1 MKKKPKNIKKI
12 IALILFS
19 FHPLVFIYLAKII
32 PMPILSVL
40 IAALLSIFFMVVT
53 HELGHLIFGRLTGYQ
68 FISFRIFSLML
79 FRENGKWKLKRHK
92 VPGTAGQCL
101 MAPPRKQD
109 GKYPYKLYNLGGILV
124 CGVLSLIPMVISFF
138 FMSGSDL
145 GMPVFVFGFVSFA
158 MNLMNAIPTNGK
170 SMMNDATN
178 LRMANRS
185 IAGREALWNQLEYIH
200 LHSKNIRTA
209 DMPESMFF
217 HPHENDLGNTL
228 VQWQPMANIERHEDL
243 GNYEKAQNEAHYILE
258 KAPFLPPI
266 YEDYFKTE
274 IVYLGAIL
282 GNDSERVEKYQK
294 ELEKRNLAKNSV
306 NSQRAQYAY
315 CKLIK
320 KDAEAIDTALRAF
333 EKKIE
338 KEAYTASKEFERRQ
352 MEYIDHLTAS

>member
-1 MKKKPKNIKKI
+1 MKQKAKKI
-12 IALILFS
+12 IAALLIVCYLIPLYFIWQTITD
-19 FHPLVFIYLAKII
+19 HPLAVMLA
-32 PMPILSVL
+32 M
-40 IAALLSIFFMVVT
+40 LLSIPFMVIT
-53 HELGHLIFGRLTGYQ
+53 HEAGHLIFGLMTGYK
-68 FISFRIFSLML
+68 FISYRIFSAVLL
-79 FRENGKWKLKRHK
+79 RENGKFKLKK
-92 VPGTAGQCL
+92 QKIPGTAGQCL
-101 MAPPRKQD
+101 MAPPKKKN
-109 GKYPYKLYNLGGILV
+109 GYYPYKLYNLGGILV

-352 MEYIDHLTAS
+352 MEYIDGLNA